1 MIEQLRQVHEPLR
14 ADIEVLEKAL
24 QLLSDETAD
33 LTRIPEMIDNL
44 TIADFVWQ
52 LRVNCDFY
60 CNTLTLHHTIEDQ
73 RMFPVMTRNFPELA
87 PAVERLQAEHKLVGE
102 IVSEAKRASLA
113 LSTESSTVNRAHA
126 AISELADHM
135 QSHLDFEEATLFPYF
150 RRMDRDWHYG

>member
-1 MIEQLRQVHEPLR
+1 
-14 ADIEVLEKAL
+14 
-24 QLLSDETAD
+24 
-33 LTRIPEMIDNL
+33 
-44 TIADFVWQ
+44 
-52 LRVNCDFY
+52 
-60 CNTLTLHHTIEDQ
+60 
-73 RMFPVMTRNFPELA
+73 VMTRNFPELA

-113 LSTESSTVNRAHA
+113 LSTESSTVNRAYA